1 MNKTHFNSPKLS
13 QVLTFG
19 SILLYSSTIFSQTIG
34 INTENP
40 QGILHVDGK
49 GDNDKKSKPTIAQ
62 QANDFIIT
70 ESGNVGIGTIN
81 PTNKLHINASDNP
94 IKVEG
99 LKEGDIYTNN
109 ILVLDKQNQIKKAN
123 TFEKLSLP
131 SPAVF
136 RVQTDQNNF
145 LQNSKIGDSQT
156 VPMKMIKNAITG
168 LKYSEASNT
177 ITFPKGTY
185 QISFIYEAT
194 HSTANCT
201 ISSYFIDFPLDNSY
215 TRIHNTASHN
225 GGSNSNHGGT
235 ITYASTLPQNKQWQ
249 IRLGRGQ
256 SGNCVGQGMS
266 LKKLSTQIIIF
277 RLGD

>member
-1 MNKTHFNSPKLS
+1 MNKTHFSLPKLS
-13 QVLTFG
+13 KVLTFG
-19 SILLYSSTIFSQTIG
+19 SILLYSSTIFSQSIG
-34 INTENP
+34 INTQNP

-49 GDNDKKSKPTIAQ
+49 GDNDKKLKPTIIQ

-70 ESGNVGIGTIN
+70 ESGNVGIGTTN
-81 PTNKLHINASDNP
+81 PTNKLHISTSDNP

-99 LKEGDIYTNN
+99 LQEGDVYTNN
-109 ILVLDKQNQIKKAN
+109 ILVLDNQNQIKKAN

-145 LQNSKIGDSQT
+145 LQNSKAGQSQII
-156 VPMKMIKNAITG
+156 PMKMIKNAITG
-168 LKYSEASNT
+168 LKYNEASNT

-194 HSTANCT
+194 HSATNCT
-201 ISSYFIDFPLDNSY
+201 ISSYFIDLPLDNSF
-215 TRIHNTASHN
+215 TRIHSTASHN
-225 GGSNSNHGGT
+225 GGANSNHGGT
-235 ITYASTLPQNKQWQ
+235 ITYASTVPQNRQWKIQ
-249 IRLGRGQ
+249 LGRGQ
-256 SGNCVGQGMS
+256 SGNCIGQGMS